1 MKLTQFVIGLVI
13 FIIGIL
19 ILVSPEFAYIIS
31 IILVIIGIVALLD
44 AVYGRERS

>member
-13 FIIGIL
+13 LVVGIL

-31 IILVIIGIVALLD
+31 VILVIIGIVALLD
-44 AVYGRERS
+44 AVYGRERR